1 LGNYLN
7 PGNEEFKRII
17 KSDYIDK
24 TGLIGIINSKIDTK
38 KNLIC
43 VSRPRRFGKSY
54 AAQMLCAYYDCT
66 CDSSK
71 LFEGYKIA
79 ESKDYKDYINQYNVI
94 YLDITSF
101 ISAVNS
107 TGADINTVVYD
118 IQDSIIK
125 ELADDVG
132 GIDEGESFT
141 NAILQFVE
149 ATGKK
154 IFFII
159 DEWDAIIREAKDND
173 TVQAAY
179 LSLLRNL
186 FKNGNFTPKAVAGA
200 YMTGILPIKK
210 DGTESAISD
219 FDEFTI
225 INPGKFAEYTG
236 FVESDIEKIC
246 ESGDCRLAIDELKEW
261 YDGYSFDGKNPIYN
275 PYSVMQAVEKSRLE
289 SYWRKTSASES
300 LFMYINMDFKGLQED
315 VARLISGE
323 SLPVDINNFN
333 NDVETF
339 NSKDDV
345 LTLLIH
351 LGYLTYDAEEKTV
364 RIPNKEVRTEF
375 ESLIKNESKSKLTV
389 LVKKSEEL
397 FSDTIALKGNLVAK
411 KIDDIRTSEYAPTF
425 YNNEQALRYVIKFAY
440 ISCVDTYQRVEE
452 LPTGKV
458 VADVVYIPNRT
469 SNLPALVVELKW
481 NKTDKAA
488 IKQIEEKEYPSA
500 LKDYVGEIVLV
511 GINYD
516 DKKKTHSCTIEK
528 VTK

>member
-1 LGNYLN
+1 MGNYIN

-24 TGLIGIINSKIDTK
+24 TGLIEIINSKIDTK

-66 CDSSK
+66 CDSAE
-71 LFEGYKIA
+71 LFEGYQISA
-79 ESKDYKDYINQYNVI
+79 SKDYKDYLNQYNVI

-107 TGADINTVVYD
+107 TGSDINNVVND
-118 IQDSIIK
+118 IQNSITK
-125 ELADDVG
+125 ELASDVCDINIG
-132 GIDEGESFT
+132 DSFT

-149 ATGKK
+149 TTGKK

-159 DEWDAIIREAKDND
+159 DEWDAIIREAKDNNA
-173 TVQAAY
+173 VQAAY

-210 DGTESAISD
+210 DGSESAISD

-236 FVESDIEKIC
+236 FVDSDIEKIC
-246 ESGDCRLAIDELKEW
+246 ESNDCKITVDELKEW

-275 PYSVMQAVEKSRLE
+275 PYSVMQAVEKGRLE
-289 SYWRKTSASES
+289 SYWRKTSAAES

-351 LGYLTYDAEEKTV
+351 LGYLSYDDTDKTV
-364 RIPNKEVRTEF
+364 MIPNKEVRTEF
-375 ESLIKNESKSKLTV
+375 ESLIKNESKSKLTD
-389 LVKKSEEL
+389 LVKKSDAL
-397 FSDTIALKGNLVAK
+397 YSDTIKLDGDSVAK
-411 KIDDIRTSEYAPTF
+411 KIDDIRCSEYAPTF

-452 LPTGKV
+452 LPTGKG

-481 NKTDKAA
+481 NKSDKAA
-488 IKQIEEKEYPSA
+488 LNQIKEKEYPSA

-516 DKKKTHSCTIEK
+516 ENKKAHTCAIEK